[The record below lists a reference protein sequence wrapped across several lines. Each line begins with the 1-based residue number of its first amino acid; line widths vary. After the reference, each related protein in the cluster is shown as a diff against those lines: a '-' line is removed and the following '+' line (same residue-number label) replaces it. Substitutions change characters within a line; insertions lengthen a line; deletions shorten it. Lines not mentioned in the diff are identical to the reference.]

1 MTIFA
6 LQATAGGRAV
16 RAGRCLL
23 IAAVCALSVPA
34 LAVERLLVVG
44 EARSLDD
51 QELRYREY
59 HHCSMDG
66 RLCSVLYKD
75 GDGQVFARKQV
86 DYSESLRS
94 PSLLIEDLR
103 EGSTLRIDGDFDSDL
118 VVDAGFDNYVRQR
131 WAELAEGETVRFPFL
146 VVGRDSP
153 IKMKASRTERV
164 ACNDGALCLT
174 VTLDAW
180 LLSMLVSPIELVYD
194 NEKRLTQYRGI
205 SNIRDA
211 QGRSQNVRIEY
222 RYPED
227 GEGSTS

>member
-1 MTIFA
+1 MACFRSSGSARA
-6 LQATAGGRAV
+6 LRASRSVLVAT
-16 RAGRCLL
+16 LL
-23 IAAVCALSVPA
+23 ALAVPA

-51 QELRYREY
+51 EELQYREY
-59 HHCSMDG
+59 HHCSVDG

-75 GDGQVFARKQV
+75 TEGQLFARKQV

-103 EGSTLRIDGDFDSDL
+103 EGSTLRIDGDFDADL

-131 WAELAEGETVRFPFL
+131 WSELAQGETVRFPFL

-153 IKMKASRTERV
+153 IRMKASRDEGN
-164 ACNDGALCLT
+164 ACDDGALCLT

-194 NEKRLTQYRGI
+194 DEKRLTQYRGI

-211 QGRSQNVRIEY
+211 EGRSQSVRIEY

-227 GEGSTS
+227 LDGSTS

>member
-1 MTIFA
+1 MRMASFGSTTSGSA
-6 LQATAGGRAV
+6 ERAS
-16 RAGRCLL
+16 RGILL
-23 IAAVCALSVPA
+23 AMLLSLTPPA
-34 LAVERLLVVG
+34 LAMERLLVVG

-51 QELRYREY
+51 EELQYREY
-59 HHCSMDG
+59 HHCSVDG

-75 GDGQVFARKQV
+75 GEGQLFARKQV

-103 EGSTLRIDGDFDSDL
+103 EGSTLRIDGEFDSDL

-131 WAELAEGETVRFPFL
+131 WSELAQGDTVRFPFL

-153 IKMKASRTERV
+153 VRMKASRREGNV
-164 ACNDGALCLT
+164 CDGGALCVT

-180 LLSMLVSPIELVYD
+180 LLSVLVAPIELVYD
-194 NEKRLTQYRGI
+194 DEKRLTQYRGI

-211 QGRSQNVRIEY
+211 EGRSQNVRIDY
-222 RYPED
+222 RYPD
-227 GEGSTS
+227 DAEGSTS